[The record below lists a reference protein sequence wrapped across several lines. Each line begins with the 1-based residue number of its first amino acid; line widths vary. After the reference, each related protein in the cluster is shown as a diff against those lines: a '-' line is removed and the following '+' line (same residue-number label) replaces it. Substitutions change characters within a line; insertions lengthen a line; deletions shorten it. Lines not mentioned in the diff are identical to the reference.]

1 MKPYLLL
8 LLLFFMALRMFA
20 QQKIDD
26 SLLLEY
32 YQNQRFGDA
41 FDYLKRTYPEPIT
54 DLKIISSLAYTSQM
68 AGKLADAD
76 GYYQRLYDKDSTSMP
91 LLFSL
96 GNINIRRGNN
106 AQALV
111 YFKKIL
117 LRDSTNFNVN
127 KQMATLSQKMGNGKD
142 YFGYLKRANQINP
155 ADPDVAFDLAGYYI
169 NSNGYKK
176 ADTVVDYALAA
187 DSANFLLLQQ
197 KALIDYHL
205 KKYKETIA
213 IGKNLMEQG
222 ENSSGLINMMG
233 GSYYELKD
241 YNNCISTFKL
251 LEDNNTASETSYY
264 YTGMSYKALQN
275 QEQAIAYMNKAI
287 RSAISNNVNAYY
299 NEIGDSY
306 ERQNRSKNA
315 IASYQKSL
323 LYDQKPGITYY
334 LLANL
339 YDAKLKNKRM
349 ALKYF
354 KKYLASVPSV
364 SQKNYID
371 YSKSRVMALA
381 R

>member
-8 LLLFFMALRMFA
+8 LLLSFMALPVFA
-20 QQKIDD
+20 QQKVDD

-32 YQNQRFGDA
+32 YQTQRFGDA
-41 FDYLKRTYPEPIT
+41 FDYLKKTYPEPVT
-54 DLKIISSLAYTSQM
+54 DLKVISSLAYTSQM

-127 KQMATLSQKMGNGKD
+127 KQMATLSQKLGNGKD
-142 YFGYLKRANQINP
+142 YFGYLKKANQINP
-155 ADPDVAFDLAGYYI
+155 AEPYVAFDLAGYYI

-213 IGKNLMEQG
+213 IGTKLMEQG
-222 ENSSGLINMMG
+222 ESSGSLVNMMG

-251 LEDNNTASETSYY
+251 LEDN
-264 YTGMSYKALQN
+264 
-275 QEQAIAYMNKAI
+275 
-287 RSAISNNVNAYY
+287 
-299 NEIGDSY
+299 
-306 ERQNRSKNA
+306 
-315 IASYQKSL
+315 
-323 LYDQKPGITYY
+323 
-334 LLANL
+334 
-339 YDAKLKNKRM
+339 
-349 ALKYF
+349 
-354 KKYLASVPSV
+354 
-364 SQKNYID
+364 
-371 YSKSRVMALA
+371 
-381 R
+381 